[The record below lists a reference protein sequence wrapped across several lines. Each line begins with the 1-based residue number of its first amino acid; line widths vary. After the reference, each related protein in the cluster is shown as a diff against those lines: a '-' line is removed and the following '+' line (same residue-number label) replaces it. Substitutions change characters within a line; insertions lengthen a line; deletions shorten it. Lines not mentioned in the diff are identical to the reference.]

1 MKKRAMR
8 VELEGWLYLL
18 DQQGMQRSG
27 REKSEQYKEKLKIRY
42 EQYDKKYGGHLL
54 MDYDLGGAIGKP
66 ENSYEEGR
74 WTSWSLDQMKKM
86 LDEKG
91 YKYIDVEDVDVI
103 SAVGLGI

>member
-8 VELEGWLYLL
+8 VELEGWLYL
-18 DQQGMQRSG
+18 QEQCSIQRSG
-27 REKSEQYKEKLKIRY
+27 RIQSDWYKEMLTKHY
-42 EQYDKKYGGHLL
+42 EQHDRKYGGHLF

-66 ENSYEEGR
+66 QNSYEEGR

>member
-8 VELEGWLYLL
+8 VELEGWLYL
-18 DQQGMQRSG
+18 QEQCSIQRSG
-27 REKSEQYKEKLKIRY
+27 RIQSDWYKEKLTKHY
-42 EQYDKKYGGHLL
+42 EQHDQKYGGHLL

-66 ENSYEEGR
+66 KNSYEEGR

-103 SAVGLGI
+103 NAIGLGI

>member
-8 VELEGWLYLL
+8 VELEGWLYLQ
-18 DQQGMQRSG
+18 DQSSLQRGG
-27 REKSEQYKEKLKIRY
+27 RIHSESWRERMKKHY
-42 EQYDKKYGGHLL
+42 EWHDKKYGGHML
-54 MDYDLGGAIGKP
+54 MDGDLGGAIGKP

-91 YKYIDVEDVDVI
+91 YKYIDIEDVDVI
-103 SAVGLGI
+103 NAIGLGI